1 MAEKFTVDRALVEGM
16 TKKER
21 VAFVREA
28 RRAERERL
36 ARLRRRR
43 RIAGWTAGGLAVVA
57 AAGVGTYAVVHG
69 AQEHAAEAAAE
80 AEAAA
85 NAGPENM
92 ISDGLQWVSAG
103 DSTSMTYTATDAL
116 AYGDQPTAN
125 VSTVSTTGVLDIQVY
140 LDPTSADAAAFWS
153 ANGDVLE
160 AYVVAGYVS
169 VELHPVAL
177 DTSNTDAV
185 AAVAA
190 FGCVADAE
198 PDSAFAMWDGIMQFG
213 IDGADSGTA
222 VTASDL
228 VDAASTAGVTDAD
241 ATDCIGDGGF
251 TPWATAAS
259 ERAAAS
265 VPYASDGAGVTSG
278 ALVVAAGS
286 VYTGDPG
293 DADAL
298 ASFLNDAYTAATSG

>member
-1 MAEKFTVDRALVEGM
+1 MAEKFTVDRALVQGM

-21 VAFVREA
+21 ARFVREA

-36 ARLRRRR
+36 ARVRRRR
-43 RIAGWTAGGLAVVA
+43 RIAWWTAGGLVVVA
-57 AAGVGTYAVVHG
+57 AGGIATHAVVQS
-69 AQEHAAEAAAE
+69 AQERAAAE

-85 NAGPENM
+85 NAGPANM
-92 ISDGLQWVSAG
+92 ITDGLQWVSAD
-103 DSTSMTYTATDAL
+103 DSTSMSYTATEAL
-116 AYGDQPTAN
+116 ADGDEPTTNA
-125 VSTVSTTGVLDIQVY
+125 STVSATGVLDIQVY
-140 LDPTSADAAAFWS
+140 LDPTSTDAATFWS
-153 ANGDVLE
+153 ATSDTLQ

-169 VELHPVAL
+169 VELHPFAL

-198 PDSAFAMWDGIMQFG
+198 ADSAFALWDAIMQYG
-213 IDGADSGTA
+213 IDGADAGTA
-222 VTASDL
+222 VTAADL
-228 VDAASTAGVTDAD
+228 ADAASTAGVTTSEAI
-241 ATDCIGDGGF
+241 DCIDSGGF

-278 ALVVAAGS
+278 ALVIAAGS
-286 VYTGDPG
+286 VYTGDLS
-293 DADAL
+293 DADAF
-298 ASFLNDAYTAATSG
+298 ATFLNDAYTTATSG